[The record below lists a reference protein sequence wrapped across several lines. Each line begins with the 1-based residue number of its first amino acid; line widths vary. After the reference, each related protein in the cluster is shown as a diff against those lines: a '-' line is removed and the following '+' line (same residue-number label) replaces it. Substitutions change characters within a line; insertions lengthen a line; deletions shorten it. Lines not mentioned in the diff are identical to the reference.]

1 MARNG
6 TGDAL
11 RVSGLFKTYGTTRIV
26 EDMSFSV
33 GRGEVFGLIGP
44 NGAGKTT
51 TIRMTLRIIQPDAGD
66 VLMFG
71 KPFDEDAW
79 SRVGYLPEERGLYR
93 SARVFDVLVYL
104 GQLKGL
110 SAADAKRRAG
120 ETLELI
126 GMTGH
131 AHKKVSELS
140 RGMGQLIQ
148 FGSTVVHNPELVI
161 LDEPF
166 SGLDPVNTEK
176 LKELV
181 LGLQK
186 QGMAVIFSTHQMNN
200 VEELCDRVLMI
211 NHGRAVLYG
220 PVKEVKER
228 YRKNSL
234 ILSWN
239 GPRERVRG
247 VSRWEPRGEFW
258 EAYLKD
264 GVAPESVLVD
274 MVQLGGA
281 IRHFEPSMP
290 TLHEV
295 FLRVARDGARAP

>member
-1 MARNG
+1 MPAE
-6 TGDAL
+6 AL
-11 RVSGLFKTYGTTRIV
+11 NVSGLSKTYGTTQIV
-26 EDMSFSV
+26 QDMDFSV
-33 GRGEVFGLIGP
+33 LRGEVFGLIGP

-51 TIRMTLRIIQPDAGD
+51 TIRMTLRIIQPDTGS
-66 VLMFG
+66 VTMFD
-71 KPFDEDAW
+71 KPFSEESW
-79 SRVGYLPEERGLYR
+79 SRIGYLPEERGLYKQ
-93 SARVFDVLVYL
+93 AKVFDVLVYL
-104 GQLKGL
+104 GRLKGL
-110 SAADAKRRAG
+110 SASEARQRTQ

-126 GMTGH
+126 GMGEH
-131 AHKKVSELS
+131 AQKKVSELS

-148 FGSTVVHNPELVI
+148 FGATIVHKPELVI

-186 QGMAVIFSTHQMNN
+186 QGTAVIFSTHQMNN

-220 PVKEVKER
+220 PVSEVKQG
-228 YRKNSL
+228 YRNNSVFVA
-234 ILSWN
+234 WD

-247 VSRWEPRGEFW
+247 VSRWEDRGQTV
-258 EAYLKD
+258 EAYLVD

-281 IRHFEPSMP
+281 IRHFEVSMP
-290 TLHEV
+290 SLHEV
-295 FLRVARDGARAP
+295 FLRVARDGRNGRE